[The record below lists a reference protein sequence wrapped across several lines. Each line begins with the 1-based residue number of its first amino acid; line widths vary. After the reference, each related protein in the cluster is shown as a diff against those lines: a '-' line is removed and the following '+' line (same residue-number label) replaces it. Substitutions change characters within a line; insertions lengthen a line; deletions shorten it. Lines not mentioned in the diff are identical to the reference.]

1 MTADTETI
9 ESKMERFSDLLQEAK
24 AMNEFTKL
32 TTELSDAITDK
43 VRREEPNYAAVM
55 PRAFGRFIAYM
66 SMVLS
71 IKDIERRKQKIITL
85 TQEQKND

>member
-9 ESKMERFSDLLQEAK
+9 ESKMERLSNLLEECK
-24 AMNEFTKL
+24 AMDEFTIL
-32 TTELSDAITDK
+32 TTKLSDAITDK
-43 VRREEPNYAAVM
+43 VRKEEPNCAAVM

-71 IKDIERRKQKIITL
+71 IKDIEQRKQKIITI